1 MVTSPLIT
9 VHYGTLRYIT
19 VHYGTLRVHSCWVGS
34 RDTHA
39 LLTRARCARRPTVHS
54 RPGAAAGR
62 SDLVESALTPLRAA
76 FAEYARGGGGNGAL
90 PGPRAIRPLLYD
102 ATWGGIVSGDGVANG
117 LDGDKFVD
125 FGNAFYNDHHFQ
137 FG

>member
-1 MVTSPLIT
+1 ML
-9 VHYGTLRYIT
+9 
-19 VHYGTLRVHSCWVGS
+19 VGS
-34 RDTHA
+34 RETRPPP
-39 LLTRARCARRPTVHS
+39 RARGAQRST
-54 RPGAAAGR
+54 RPGAAGR